1 MKTKKYRLTKKAKVL
16 LGALG
21 FVLIIVLLKVILT
34 IVLTKTNSWYTQ
46 CDRVYGRTTT
56 YYECR
61 QYYIKGD
68 K

>member
-1 MKTKKYRLTKKAKVL
+1 MKTKKYKLTKKAKVI

-34 IVLTKTNSWYTQ
+34 IVLNKTNSWYTQ

-56 YYECR
+56 YYEC
-61 QYYIKGD
+61 YKLHN

>member
-1 MKTKKYRLTKKAKVL
+1 MKTKKYRLNKKGKIL

-21 FVLIIVLLKVILT
+21 FVLIIVLLKIILT

-46 CDRVYGRTTT
+46 CDRVYGRTAT
-56 YYECR
+56 YYEC
-61 QYYIKGD
+61 YKLHN